1 MVLRLVA
8 ASVLVAFCVTAHAV
22 GVTVAVRWLARGI
35 PATSMSFWR
44 ETRLFVFLAGWII
57 LLHLVEVCAWS
68 LLYAWRGA
76 MPSLQ
81 AAAYFSGVTYT
92 TTGYGD
98 LVLPESWRLVGAIEA
113 LTGILMC
120 GWSTGFFF
128 LIVSRRFIAD
138 SEPRR

>member
-1 MVLRLVA
+1 
-8 ASVLVAFCVTAHAV
+8 
-22 GVTVAVRWLARGI
+22 
-35 PATSMSFWR
+35 
-44 ETRLFVFLAGWII
+44 
-57 LLHLVEVCAWS
+57 
-68 LLYAWRGA
+68 

-98 LVLPESWRLVGAIEA
+98 LVLPEAWRLVGAIEA

-128 LIVSRRFIAD
+128 LIVSRRFTAD
-138 SEPRR
+138 TRSAR

>member
-57 LLHLVEVCAWS
+57 LLHLVEVCAWA